1 MKIRL
6 GIVGVLSFGLLLG
19 NVSAKTVVENASVC
33 EVNEIY
39 RDASSIE
46 NAIGDK
52 DYLDE
57 VHKAKIADADIVFII
72 NKDG

>member
-1 MKIRL
+1 MFCLKIRL
-6 GIVGVLSFGLLLG
+6 GIVGVLGFSLLLG

-52 DYLDE
+52 DYLDDLLG
-57 VHKAKIADADIVFII
+57 HKTYCPVYCV
-72 NKDG
+72 